1 MHLCTKMHNELP
13 YPSSIICCHSVQF
26 SPVTFHSLRSHELQH
41 ARPSCPSPTLRV
53 HPNPCPSSWWCHPTI
68 SSSVVPSSS
77 CPQSFLASGSFLM
90 SWLFE
95 SGGQS
100 SAASASV
107 LPVNIQGSF
116 PLELTGLILQSKGL
130 LRDFSSTTVQKHP
143 FFGTQPPYGPTLTF
157 VHDYWK
163 NHILTVRTFVSKVMS
178 LLFNMLLRFVIAFL
192 PRSKHSIITF
202 ETFW

>member
-1 MHLCTKMHNELP
+1 M
-13 YPSSIICCHSVQF
+13 
-26 SPVTFHSLRSHELQH
+26 
-41 ARPSCPSPTLRV
+41 
-53 HPNPCPSSWWCHPTI
+53 
-68 SSSVVPSSS
+68 SSSATPFSF
-77 CPQSFLASGSFLM
+77 CLQSFPPSESFLM

-192 PRSKHSIITF
+192 PRSKRLLMRSEEHTS
-202 ETFW
+202 ELQSLQ